1 MNSLSEFSGGYFPES
16 VQCVLP
22 LIDVY
27 QVFDTGDYSF
37 WEFRAV
43 VVSFDFPQLYSS
55 SSGQILILISDFFY
69 LILICTS
76 DVNLDTKRNDL
87 VKVRNAMIQTNYL

>member
-37 WEFRAV
+37 WEFWAE
-43 VVSFDFPQLYSS
+43 VVSFFIFLN
-55 SSGQILILISDFFY
+55 
-69 LILICTS
+69 CKAAAA
-76 DVNLDTKRNDL
+76 VRLDNH
-87 VKVRNAMIQTNYL
+87 Q